1 MSAEIEK
8 SFAILRTARKRALIS
23 GLTRSGLVLTTHR
36 FARNTR
42 GPFQQ
47 RPFTIGH
54 LPSIKEQSFFR
65 TAVLGCRRLVYA
77 RTAKDSASFIGS

>member
-42 GPFQQ
+42 VLSSNARSLSAISLPLKNNLFFEPQSSAAVGWCTHGPRKIPQV
-47 RPFTIGH
+47 
-54 LPSIKEQSFFR
+54 S
-65 TAVLGCRRLVYA
+65 
-77 RTAKDSASFIGS
+77 